1 MSGAPGDVKVFL
13 AGEGSNELGSRF
25 GHPSY
30 QSDDRPGVLYALLLR
45 VQPTGWQVIGARDW
59 KSIRKYRAG
68 KASHADTHNVLGAAL
83 DAIEAHGD
91 VLVFSR
97 DLDNDSARE
106 AGVNEGLARIPSIS
120 QHLRVIGGVAIPKL
134 EGGSSRSSERRAQRS
149 SRRAAQRQRW
159 LKPRWLARTAWPWQT
174 SWRALSSTRFR
185 PMPARS
191 AHGFRALRRCCR
203 PSWRAGLVSAEGTD
217 SIDATAS
224 HSASTRS
231 SPAWKRSTAAPSA
244 CSPPP

>member
-1 MSGAPGDVKVFL
+1 MSGAPGNVKVFL
-13 AGEGSNELGSRF
+13 AGEGSNELGSRS

-106 AGVNEGLARIPSIS
+106 AGVNEGIAQIPSIS

-134 EGGSSRSSERRAQRS
+134 EGWILALLGEKGTEELSPSGAEAALVKREVARKDGMAMADVVASAELDKIPPDARSLRSWLSRAQAVLPALLARRAGER
-149 SRRAAQRQRW
+149 
-159 LKPRWLARTAWPWQT
+159 
-174 SWRALSSTRFR
+174 
-185 PMPARS
+185 
-191 AHGFRALRRCCR
+191 
-203 PSWRAGLVSAEGTD
+203 
-217 SIDATAS
+217 
-224 HSASTRS
+224 
-231 SPAWKRSTAAPSA
+231 
-244 CSPPP
+244 

>member
-1 MSGAPGDVKVFL
+1 MSGDPGDVKVFL

-120 QHLRVIGGVAIPKL
+120 QHLEVIGGVAIPTL
-134 EGGSSRSSERRAQRS
+134 EGWILALLGEKGTEELSPSGAEAALVKSEVARKDGIAMADVVASAELDKIPPDARSLRSWLSRAQAVLPALLARRAGE
-149 SRRAAQRQRW
+149 RQR
-159 LKPRWLARTAWPWQT
+159 
-174 SWRALSSTRFR
+174 
-185 PMPARS
+185 
-191 AHGFRALRRCCR
+191 
-203 PSWRAGLVSAEGTD
+203 D
-217 SIDATAS
+217 
-224 HSASTRS
+224 
-231 SPAWKRSTAAPSA
+231 
-244 CSPPP
+244 